1 MKRLAGFVS
10 ESHSSQ
16 VPARGS
22 PVVSLHHAPGVARGA
37 TVHLSAN
44 NSLEFERETMAAL
57 ADLKIHCAL
66 VR

>member
-1 MKRLAGFVS
+1 
-10 ESHSSQ
+10 
-16 VPARGS
+16 
-22 PVVSLHHAPGVARGA
+22 VVYHHHAPGVARGA

-44 NSLEFERETMAAL
+44 NALEFERETMAAL